1 MTGVIERIRAEARAR
16 PRRLVLVE
24 GEDERIVAG
33 AARLATLGLADV
45 TLLSNP
51 QAVAATAARA
61 GVDLERV
68 AVEDPQRP
76 ESVEQ
81 TRAAL
86 IAARGERLAS
96 VEARDL
102 ARDPLFQAATL
113 VRTARADCVVAG
125 AVRTTADVVRS
136 ALWLLGRA
144 PGITTVSSFFLMVMA
159 PRDGVPER
167 AMTFADCGVVPDP
180 SPEQLAEIAL
190 LAADRHERLTG
201 ETPRTAFLSFSTHGS
216 AEHPKVD
223 KVRHAVSQAR
233 AARPDRAFDGELQVD
248 AALDAEVAG
257 RKAPGSAVAGR
268 ANVLVFPD
276 LDAGNIGYK
285 LVQRLAGAA
294 AYGPILMG
302 LARQATDLSRGCSTE
317 DVVNVSTIAC
327 ALCSRRED
335 SS

>member
-1 MTGVIERIRAEARAR
+1 MTGVLERIRAEARAR

-24 GEDERIVAG
+24 GGDERIVAG
-33 AARLATLGLADV
+33 AARLAALGLADV
-45 TLLSNP
+45 TLLCDP
-51 QAVAATAARA
+51 EVVAATAARA
-61 GVDLERV
+61 GVDLGQV
-68 AVEDPQRP
+68 AIADPQSP
-76 ESVEQ
+76 ESVER
-81 TRAAL
+81 TREAL
-86 IAARGERLAS
+86 IAARGERLAP

-102 ARDPLFQAATL
+102 ARDPLYQAATR
-113 VRTARADCVVAG
+113 VRAAGADCMVAG

-144 PGITTVSSFFLMVMA
+144 PGITTVCSFFLMVMP
-159 PRDGVPER
+159 PRDGAPER
-167 AMTFADCGVVPDP
+167 VLTFADCGVVPDP
-180 SPEQLAEIAL
+180 GPEQLAEIAL

-216 AEHPKVD
+216 AEHPKIE
-223 KVRHAVSQAR
+223 KVRHALSQAR

-257 RKAPGSAVAGR
+257 RKAPESAVAGR

-327 ALCSRRED
+327 ALCPRRD
-335 SS
+335 

>member
-1 MTGVIERIRAEARAR
+1 MTAVIDRIRAAARAR

-33 AARLATLGLADV
+33 AARLAALGLARV
-45 TLLSNP
+45 TLLSDP
-51 QAVAATAARA
+51 QIAAATAARG
-61 GVDLERV
+61 GVGLDGV
-68 AVEDPQRP
+68 ALEDPAHP
-76 ESVEQ
+76 DTVER
-81 TRAAL
+81 TREAL
-86 IAARGERLAS
+86 IAARGERLAPA
-96 VEARDL
+96 EARDL
-102 ARDPLFQAATL
+102 ARDPLYQAATL
-113 VRTARADCVVAG
+113 VGSARADCLVAG

-136 ALWLLGRA
+136 ALWLLGRE
-144 PGITTVSSFFLMVMA
+144 PDVRTISSFFLMVMP
-159 PRDGVPER
+159 PRDGAPER
-167 AMTFADCGVVPDP
+167 VLTFADCGVVPDP
-180 SPEQLAEIAL
+180 GPEQLAEIAV

-201 ETPRTAFLSFSTHGS
+201 ETARTAFLSFSTRGS

-223 KVRHAVSQAR
+223 KVRRAVAQAR
-233 AARPDRAFDGELQVD
+233 ARRPDRAFDGELQVD
-248 AALDAEVAG
+248 AALEPEVAG
-257 RKAPGSAVAGR
+257 RKAPESSVAGR

-285 LVQRLAGAA
+285 LVQRLAHAA

>member
-1 MTGVIERIRAEARAR
+1 M
-16 PRRLVLVE
+16 
-24 GEDERIVAG
+24 
-33 AARLATLGLADV
+33 
-45 TLLSNP
+45 
-51 QAVAATAARA
+51 
-61 GVDLERV
+61 

-159 PRDGVPER
+159 PRDGAPER

-216 AEHPKVD
+216 AEHPQ
-223 KVRHAVSQAR
+223 RRQGAAR
-233 AARPDRAFDGELQVD
+233 RVAGACGTRPDRAFDGELQVD

-294 AYGPILMG
+294 AYGPILHG
-302 LARQATDLSRGCSTE
+302 TGATGHRPVTRLQHRGRRQRIDHRLRAVLAPRG
-317 DVVNVSTIAC
+317 
-327 ALCSRRED
+327 